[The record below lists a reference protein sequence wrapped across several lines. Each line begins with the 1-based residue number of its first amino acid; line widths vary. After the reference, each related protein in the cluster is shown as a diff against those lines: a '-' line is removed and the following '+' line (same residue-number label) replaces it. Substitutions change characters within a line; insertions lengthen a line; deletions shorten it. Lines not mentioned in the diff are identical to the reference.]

1 MAARPRRLT
10 AREVVRVLS
19 QHDFDLIAQKGSHQK
34 WRHPVTRK
42 QVTVPMH
49 WGRDL
54 PIGTL
59 HSIKKGSGLPEEVW
73 EGA

>member
-1 MAARPRRLT
+1 MAPRPRRLT

-19 QHDFDLIAQKGSHQK
+19 QNGFELIAQKGSHQK
-34 WRHPVTRK
+34 WRHPDTRK

-59 HSIKKGSGLPEEVW
+59 QAIKKGSGLSEEVW
-73 EGA
+73 ESA